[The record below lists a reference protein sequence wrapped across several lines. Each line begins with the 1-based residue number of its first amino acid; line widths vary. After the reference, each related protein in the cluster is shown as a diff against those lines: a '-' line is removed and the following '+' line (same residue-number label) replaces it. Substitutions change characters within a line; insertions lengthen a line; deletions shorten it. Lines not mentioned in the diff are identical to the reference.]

1 MFRVTL
7 RFPPLAYRY
16 NDHGIAGVAAIHNII
31 YRPGSLCHRNVVT
44 GIWSSI
50 PPRPPGLFFFSLH
63 ALSAAKGKKKGWQY
77 ISYCFLNNRS
87 IRGGYTKPP

>member
-50 PPRPPGLFFFSLH
+50 PPRPPGLSFFLYTPSPQQRE
-63 ALSAAKGKKKGWQY
+63 KKRVGSTLV
-77 ISYCFLNNRS
+77 IVF
-87 IRGGYTKPP
+87 